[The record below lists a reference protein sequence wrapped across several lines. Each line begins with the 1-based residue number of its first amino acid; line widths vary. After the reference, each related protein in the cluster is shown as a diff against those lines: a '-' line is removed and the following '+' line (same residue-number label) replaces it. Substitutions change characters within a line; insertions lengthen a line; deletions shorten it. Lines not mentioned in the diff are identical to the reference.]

1 MFTKICTKTSLVVKI
16 EDHNNTSY
24 DKHYVISKLGLSK
37 ATIVIPLSF
46 FMDILVTI
54 IYPTTSQNQ
63 DSATNVRNFREDQIP
78 NIESSNQDTKELSW
92 K

>member
-37 ATIVIPLSF
+37 ATIVIPLSIF
-46 FMDILVTI
+46 SNTQFIEEKESPFLSQAQYHMEEQK
-54 IYPTTSQNQ
+54 IYT
-63 DSATNVRNFREDQIP
+63 D
-78 NIESSNQDTKELSW
+78 
-92 K
+92 